1 MKKNFATYAIGIAMP
16 SAKQQ
21 QNCLLFICLLLAA
34 SIMFSCSATKNTI
47 ATSAKVTTTSKNKT
61 IFFENTNKSARLYG
75 TVSDKAGAPLKDVQI
90 IFDNQNVG
98 LTDDNG
104 NFGFNTEKEVGKI
117 YQLIF
122 SLDGYNKAVRNYN
135 TAMNDANYSIVMV
148 QPCKCDTTICNTCFT
163 KNIGFDFEK
172 ESATL
177 TKEQKLELDALI
189 ECLKFHPEKEILIQ
203 HNTMFPKRPIATER
217 LDVVLKYFTQKG
229 IMDYRIKKEV
239 VSERNT
245 AARQIEIV
253 GK

>member
-1 MKKNFATYAIGIAMP
+1 MKKNFATYATGIAIP
-16 SAKQQ
+16 KNKQQ
-21 QNCLLFICLLLAA
+21 KHYVLFIGLLLAA
-34 SIMFSCSATKNTI
+34 STIFSCSQIKNTI
-47 ATSAKVTTTSKNKT
+47 GTSAKVTTASKNKT

-90 IFDNQNVG
+90 IFDNQNLA

-104 NFGFNTEKEVGKI
+104 NFSFNTEKEAGKI

-122 SLDGYNKAVRNYN
+122 LIDGYNKAVRNYN
-135 TAMNDANYSIVMV
+135 TAMNDANYNIVLV

-172 ESATL
+172 EGATL
-177 TKEQKLELDALI
+177 TKEQKFELDALI
-189 ECLKFHPEKEILIQ
+189 ECLKLHPEKEILIQ

-229 IMDYRIKKEV
+229 IIDYRIKKETT
-239 VSERNT
+239 SEKNIDVK
-245 AARQIEIV
+245 QIEITS
-253 GK
+253 K